1 MSKSLDSFDRKLLAE
16 LQRDSSRSVSEIA
29 EAVGLSQSPCWRRID
44 RLQREGY
51 ISAQVALVDAKKIG
65 LNAHLFVQVKLDA
78 HGRQHLDEFT
88 ARMQEF
94 DEVLECWVLIGP
106 IDFMLR
112 VVTTDLEAYERFFF
126 DKLSK
131 VPGVREIIS
140 TTALSKIKST
150 TILPIPEQ

>member
-1 MSKSLDSFDRKLLAE
+1 MQHSLDSFDRKILGE
-16 LQRDSSRSVSEIA
+16 LQRDCSRSVAEIG

-44 RLQREGY
+44 RLQKEGY
-51 ISAQVALVDAKKIG
+51 ISAQVALVDPKRVG

-88 ARMQEF
+88 ERIQEF
-94 DEVLECWVLIGP
+94 DEVLECWVLIGA

-112 VVTTDLEAYERFFF
+112 VVTADLEAYERFFF

-131 VPGVREIIS
+131 VPGVREIVA

-150 TILPIPEQ
+150 TILPIPVT

>member
-1 MSKSLDSFDRKLLAE
+1 MVHKLDSFDRKILAE
-16 LQRDSSRSVSEIA
+16 MQRDCSRSVAEIG

-44 RLQREGY
+44 RLQKEGY
-51 ISAQVALVDAKKIG
+51 ISAQVALVDPKRVG

-78 HGRQHLDEFT
+78 HGRQHLDEF
-88 ARMQEF
+88 AERMREF
-94 DEVLECWVLIGP
+94 DEVLECWVLIGA

-112 VVTTDLEAYERFFF
+112 VVTADLEAYERFFF

-131 VPGVREIIS
+131 VPGVREIVA

-150 TILPIPEQ
+150 TILPIPIR